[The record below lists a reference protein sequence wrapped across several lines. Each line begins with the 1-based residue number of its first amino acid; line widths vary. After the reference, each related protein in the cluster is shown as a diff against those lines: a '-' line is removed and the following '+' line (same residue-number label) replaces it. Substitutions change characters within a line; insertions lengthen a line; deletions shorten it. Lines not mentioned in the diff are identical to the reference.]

1 MDAQAQLSRGDITN
15 YKSVAEDVS
24 NATIELERY
33 KKEGYLVELSKE
45 EVLRNMSHGTISRLG
60 LIYSQ
65 GEARGH
71 QASNHH
77 RPEKRSGGN
86 SKATLPEK
94 LVLPRPKDALDSVR
108 DLFDLRHEGRNR
120 GPVGREMVV
129 VDISDAFMS
138 LGVTAQEIP
147 HTLAPH
153 VTEDTYYFIALLCN
167 LVLSMLLT
175 TTAALGFKV
184 SIKKRAR
191 SAQLAWVGVSLTL
204 TEDHL
209 MMGLPDAYTRDLVN
223 ILKSSEGRGTAPIR
237 ELRQVA
243 GKASWLSGILPR
255 ARWVVSIFYQ
265 VLHTRLADIK
275 SGAEDRRRGECDDT
289 RDKSALFPVKQL
301 EQSRRWLIS
310 YLESAMDKPSKKLQ
324 VGPKQVP
331 DPSAAIITDASPEGL
346 GAVLLFNNKVIRAYS

>member
-1 MDAQAQLSRGDITN
+1 
-15 YKSVAEDVS
+15 
-24 NATIELERY
+24 
-33 KKEGYLVELSKE
+33 
-45 EVLRNMSHGTISRLG
+45 
-60 LIYSQ
+60 
-65 GEARGH
+65 
-71 QASNHH
+71 
-77 RPEKRSGGN
+77 
-86 SKATLPEK
+86 
-94 LVLPRPKDALDSVR
+94 
-108 DLFDLRHEGRNR
+108 
-120 GPVGREMVV
+120 MVV

-138 LGVTAQEIP
+138 LGVTAKEIP

-191 SAQLAWVGVSLTL
+191 SSQLAWVGVSLTL

-223 ILKSSEGRGTAPIR
+223 ILKSWEGRGTAPIR

-275 SGAEDRRRGECDDT
+275 SGAEDRRRGERDDT

-310 YLESAMDKPSKKLQ
+310 YLGSAMDKPNKKCKLDRSKY
-324 VGPKQVP
+324 PTHRP
-331 DPSAAIITDASPEGL
+331 PSSRTPAQKG
-346 GAVLLFNNKVIRAYS
+346 